1 LTAIAPYR
9 NSILYHLLISLA
21 VICFASPLFQVLG
34 FEYSSLIALAS
45 SIWVML
51 LASKRVFGV
60 TDISLGVAWK
70 VLSEALAYSGI
81 PLVISFLSLIFIP
94 NCALLDG
101 FVFYVEIVPLT
112 ILIGVLLGIA
122 VGITA
127 PTNRSR
133 ILLVLG
139 SWLLWLVVSLLP
151 GYFGPQIFTYGWQYG
166 YFPGF
171 VWDEAMELQSAYW
184 WSRLIILAVSI
195 YPLLL
200 KRTGRSIAS
209 TIGMIVLPLWVATL
223 IFELFPHL
231 GVIQTTGY
239 GEEVLSKSVQVQNAV
254 LHYSP
259 NSMQPDEVTFITYEI
274 GADLDFIRAFYHLPI
289 NSYGTIDIYLYP
301 SVAELYKFVGTR
313 NASISKPWRSE
324 LHIAKENLQS
334 LKHELTHVLL
344 APKGSFPFSISYS
357 TGITEGAAESIEETY
372 DGLRSL
378 NYLSSEI
385 LELKLATGVSDVLG
399 FTGFASNASSKS
411 YVLAGAFS
419 SYLISNYGPDKYLQ
433 VYSSLDY
440 EGVYHK
446 SLNALEAGW
455 LNDLKQHPVVMSA
468 DDSLRTNYFYARRSI
483 IMQPCL
489 RRIGKL
495 LKEARGL
502 FHDKQYEEADSIYA
516 MVAAEAGRAD
526 AIQGRVYSLLRLHK
540 FKEALSVLDTTPSA
554 TEVKNRTGLHIL
566 RGDVLFLNQEYAR
579 AADEWQ
585 QASRLKLNSEHFLAA
600 YSRLHCFALAET
612 MDISRLYF
620 TQLYDGASSSTL
632 NRILEKLALASSQS
646 DISDP
651 FLAVKNYLSAR
662 NDESLGELKE
672 AMRRLDSALQYMQRD
687 AQKGEDAML
696 FYKLMLKRYDM
707 YRACWKQ

>member
-1 LTAIAPYR
+1 MRTTAPYR
-9 NSILYHLLISLA
+9 NSILYHTVISLA

-51 LASKRVFGV
+51 LASKRVIGL
-60 TDISLGVAWK
+60 TDISLAV
-70 VLSEALAYSGI
+70 VLRVFSEALAYSGI
-81 PLVISFLSLIFIP
+81 PLVISFLSLIVIP

-101 FVFYVEIVPLT
+101 LVFYIEIVPLT

-127 PTNRSR
+127 PTNRLR
-133 ILLVLG
+133 ILLVVS
-139 SWLLWLVVSLLP
+139 SWLLWLMVSLLP

-171 VWDEAMELQSAYW
+171 VWDEVIELQSAYW
-184 WSRLIILAVSI
+184 WSRFIILAVSI

-200 KRTGRSIAS
+200 KRAVRSIAA
-209 TIGMIVLPLWVATL
+209 TIGVVVLPLWVAML

-231 GVIQTTGY
+231 GISHTTGY
-239 GEEVLSKSVQVQNAV
+239 VEEELSKAVQVQNAV

-259 NSMQPDEVTFITYEI
+259 DSLQPDEVTFISYEI
-274 GADLDFIRAFYHLPI
+274 GTDLDSIRAFYHLPI
-289 NSYGTIDIYLYP
+289 NSFGTIDIYLYP
-301 SVAELYKFVGTR
+301 SVAELYKYIGTR
-313 NASISKPWRSE
+313 SASISKPWRSE

-334 LKHELTHVLL
+334 LKHELVHVLL
-344 APKGSFPFSISYS
+344 APKGSFPFRISYS

-378 NYLSSEI
+378 NHLSSEI
-385 LELKLATGVSDVLG
+385 LELKLASGVSDVLG

-419 SYLISNYGPDKYLQ
+419 SYLISKYGADNYLQ

-440 EGVYHK
+440 EGIYHK
-446 SLNALEAGW
+446 SLKDLEADW
-455 LNDLKQHPVVMSA
+455 LADSKQHPVLMSA

-495 LKEARGL
+495 MKEARGF
-502 FHDKQYEEADSIYA
+502 FHDRQYEEADSIYA

-540 FKEALSVLDTTPSA
+540 VKEALAILDTAPSA
-554 TEVKNRTGLHIL
+554 TDLKNQTGLHIL
-566 RGDVLFLNQEYAR
+566 RGDVLFLNEDYAR
-579 AADEWQ
+579 AAEQWQ
-585 QASRLKLNSEHFLAA
+585 QAARLKLNAEHFLAA
-600 YSRLHCFALAET
+600 YSRLHCFAMAEK
-612 MDISRLYF
+612 MDVSRLYF

-632 NRILEKLALASSQS
+632 NRILGKLGQASQQCNTTDS
-646 DISDP
+646 
-651 FLAVKNYLSAR
+651 FLAEKKYLMAR
-662 NDESLGELKE
+662 NDESLGELKN
-672 AMRRLDSALQYMQRD
+672 AMHHLELSLQSIQND
-687 AQKGEDAML
+687 TGKDEDAAL
-696 FYKLMLKRYDM
+696 FYRLMLKRYNT